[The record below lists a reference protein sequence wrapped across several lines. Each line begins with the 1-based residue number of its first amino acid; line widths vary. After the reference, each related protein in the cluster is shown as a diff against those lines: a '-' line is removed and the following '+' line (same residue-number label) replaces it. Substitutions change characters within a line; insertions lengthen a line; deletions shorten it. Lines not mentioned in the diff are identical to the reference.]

1 MVIVPIWMRVILAAG
16 ICFASGA
23 IAALYM
29 TSQSLGYFGSLDR
42 PLLFA
47 MPIPVI
53 FFALVVTYAIISIAS
68 ALMWIHDPRPWDF
81 RGWVPLFFTHLLVQ
95 VGWLILLFAYNVVF
109 VAMLMAFV
117 LATYVF
123 ILTAAAWE
131 RSKIAFWLLLVYLAW
146 TLYALGMNIAVWGVN

>member
-1 MVIVPIWMRVILAAG
+1 
-16 ICFASGA
+16 
-23 IAALYM
+23 
-29 TSQSLGYFGSLDR
+29 
-42 PLLFA
+42 
-47 MPIPVI
+47 
-53 FFALVVTYAIISIAS
+53 
-68 ALMWIHDPRPWDF
+68 MWIHDPRPWDF